1 MFNNLLFI
9 ALAPILIIAFYIYSR
24 DKYEKEPLLIL
35 LKALLAGVIIVLPV
49 VFIEKLLQVPSE
61 NLEGISNAAY
71 VAFVVAGLT
80 EEGIKYLAFLFFF
93 WKSRHFNERF
103 DGIVYAVYISLGFAG
118 IENIIYVM
126 SGGYSVGIVRALTA
140 VPAHALFGVVMGYYF
155 GMAKFYPKYRGIYLM
170 LAFFL
175 PFVFH
180 GLYDFLLMA
189 NSPVFLAIFI
199 PLFIYFWF
207 LGFRHMSVASDAS
220 IFKGSSGDDIM
231 PRGGVPMT

>member
-9 ALAPILIIAFYIYSR
+9 SLAPIFIIAFYIYSR
-24 DKYEKEPLLIL
+24 DIYEKEPLSYL
-35 LKALLAGVIIVLPV
+35 LKALSIGAIIVLPV
-49 VFIEKLLQVPSE
+49 VFIEKQLPAPADK
-61 NLEGISNAAY
+61 LEGISNAAWI
-71 VAFVVAGLT
+71 AFIVAGLT
-80 EEGIKYLAFLFFF
+80 EEGMKYLAFLLFF
-93 WKSRHFNERF
+93 WKSSNFNERF

-118 IENIIYVM
+118 IENILYVF

-155 GMAKFYPKYRGIYLM
+155 GLAKFHQKFRGVYLM

-189 NSPVFLAIFI
+189 NSPFFLSIFI
-199 PLFIYFWF
+199 PLFIYFWII
-207 LGFRHMSVASDAS
+207 GFRKISIASDAS
-220 IFKGSSGDDIM
+220 VSRKNY
-231 PRGGVPMT
+231 RY

>member
-9 ALAPILIIAFYIYSR
+9 SLAPILIIAFYIYSR
-24 DKYEKEPLLIL
+24 DKYEKEPVSYL
-35 LKALLAGVIIVLPV
+35 LKALLAGAIIVLPV
-49 VFIEKLLQVPSE
+49 VLIEKLLSAPAG
-61 NLEGISNAAY
+61 NLEGLSNAAWT
-71 VAFVVAGLT
+71 AFLVAGLT
-80 EEGIKYLAFLFFF
+80 EEGMKFLAFLLFF
-93 WKSRHFNERF
+93 WKSSHFNERF

-118 IENIIYVM
+118 IENILYVF

-155 GMAKFYPKYRGIYLM
+155 GLAKFNAKYRGIYLA

-180 GLYDFLLMA
+180 GLYVFLLMA
-189 NSPVFLAIFI
+189 NSPVFLSIFI

-207 LGFRHMSVASDAS
+207 IGFRKISIASNASV
-220 IFKGSSGDDIM
+220 FRGTPGDDIVS
-231 PRGGVPMT
+231 GGGIPMS

>member
-9 ALAPILIIAFYIYSR
+9 SLAPIFIIAFYIYSR
-24 DKYEKEPLLIL
+24 DIYEKEPLSYL
-35 LKALLAGVIIVLPV
+35 LKALSIGAIIVLPV
-49 VFIEKLLQVPSE
+49 VFIEKQLSAPADK
-61 NLEGISNAAY
+61 LEGISNAAWI
-71 VAFVVAGLT
+71 AFIVAGLT
-80 EEGIKYLAFLFFF
+80 EEGMKYLAFLLFF
-93 WKSRHFNERF
+93 WKSSNFNERF

-118 IENIIYVM
+118 IENILYVF

-155 GMAKFYPKYRGIYLM
+155 GLAKFHQKFRGVYLM

-189 NSPVFLAIFI
+189 NSPFFLSIFI
-199 PLFIYFWF
+199 PLFIYFWII
-207 LGFRHMSVASDAS
+207 GFRKISIASDAS
-220 IFKGSSGDDIM
+220 VFRKND
-231 PRGGVPMT
+231 RY

>member
-9 ALAPILIIAFYIYSR
+9 SLAPIFIIAFYIYSR
-24 DKYEKEPLLIL
+24 DIYEKEPLSYL
-35 LKALLAGVIIVLPV
+35 LKALSIGAIIVLPV
-49 VFIEKLLQVPSE
+49 VFIEKQLSVPAE
-61 NLEGISNAAY
+61 KLEGISNAAWI
-71 VAFVVAGLT
+71 AFIVAGLT
-80 EEGIKYLAFLFFF
+80 EEGMKYLAFLLFF
-93 WKSRHFNERF
+93 WKSSNFNERF

-118 IENIIYVM
+118 IENILYVF

-155 GMAKFYPKYRGIYLM
+155 GLAKFYPKFRGVYLI

-189 NSPVFLAIFI
+189 NSPFFLSIFI
-199 PLFIYFWF
+199 PLFIYFWII
-207 LGFRHMSVASDAS
+207 GFRKISIASDAS
-220 IFKGSSGDDIM
+220 VFRKNN
-231 PRGGVPMT
+231 RY

>member
-1 MFNNLLFI
+1 M
-9 ALAPILIIAFYIYSR
+9 
-24 DKYEKEPLLIL
+24 
-35 LKALLAGVIIVLPV
+35 
-49 VFIEKLLQVPSE
+49 IEKLLSAPAG
-61 NLEGISNAAY
+61 NLEGLSNAAWT
-71 VAFVVAGLT
+71 AFLAAGLT
-80 EEGIKYLAFLFFF
+80 EEGMKFLAFLLFF
-93 WKSRHFNERF
+93 WKSSHFNERF

-118 IENIIYVM
+118 IENILYVF

-155 GMAKFYPKYRGIYLM
+155 GLAKFNAKYRGIYLA

-189 NSPVFLAIFI
+189 NSPVFLSIFI

-207 LGFRHMSVASDAS
+207 IGFRKISIASNASV
-220 IFKGSSGDDIM
+220 FRGTPGDDIVS
-231 PRGGVPMT
+231 GGGIPMS

>member
-9 ALAPILIIAFYIYSR
+9 SLAPIFIIAFYIYSR
-24 DKYEKEPLLIL
+24 DIYEKEPISYL
-35 LKALLAGVIIVLPV
+35 LKALSIGAIIVLPV
-49 VFIEKLLQVPSE
+49 VFIEKQLSAPADK
-61 NLEGISNAAY
+61 LEGISNAAWI
-71 VAFVVAGLT
+71 AFIVAGLT
-80 EEGIKYLAFLFFF
+80 EEGMKYLAFLLFF
-93 WKSRHFNERF
+93 WKSSNFNERF

-118 IENIIYVM
+118 IENILYVF

-155 GMAKFYPKYRGIYLM
+155 GLAKFHQKFRGVYLI

-189 NSPVFLAIFI
+189 NSPFFLSIFI
-199 PLFIYFWF
+199 PLFIYFWII
-207 LGFRHMSVASDAS
+207 GFRIISIASDAS
-220 IFKGSSGDDIM
+220 VFRKND
-231 PRGGVPMT
+231 RY

>member
-9 ALAPILIIAFYIYSR
+9 SLAPIFIIAFYIYSR
-24 DKYEKEPLLIL
+24 DIYEKEPLSYL
-35 LKALLAGVIIVLPV
+35 LKALSIGAIIVLPV
-49 VFIEKLLQVPSE
+49 VFIEKQLSAPADK
-61 NLEGISNAAY
+61 LEGISNAAWI
-71 VAFVVAGLT
+71 AFIVAGLT
-80 EEGIKYLAFLFFF
+80 EEGMKYLAFLLFF
-93 WKSRHFNERF
+93 WKSSNFNERF

-118 IENIIYVM
+118 IENILYVF

-155 GMAKFYPKYRGIYLM
+155 GLAKFHQKFRGVYLM

-189 NSPVFLAIFI
+189 NSPFFLSIFI
-199 PLFIYFWF
+199 PLFIYFWII
-207 LGFRHMSVASDAS
+207 GFRKISIASDAS
-220 IFKGSSGDDIM
+220 VFRKNY
-231 PRGGVPMT
+231 RY

>member
-9 ALAPILIIAFYIYSR
+9 SLAPIFIIAFYIYSR
-24 DKYEKEPLLIL
+24 DIYEKEPIFYL
-35 LKALLAGVIIVLPV
+35 LKALSIGAIIVLPV
-49 VFIEKLLQVPSE
+49 VFIEKQLSVPAE
-61 NLEGISNAAY
+61 KLEGISNAAWI
-71 VAFVVAGLT
+71 AFIVAGLT
-80 EEGIKYLAFLFFF
+80 EEGMKYLAFLLFF
-93 WKSRHFNERF
+93 WKSSNFNERF

-118 IENIIYVM
+118 IENILYVF

-155 GMAKFYPKYRGIYLM
+155 GLAKFYPKFRGVYLI

-189 NSPVFLAIFI
+189 NSPFFLSIFI
-199 PLFIYFWF
+199 PLFIYFWII
-207 LGFRHMSVASDAS
+207 GFRKISIASDAS
-220 IFKGSSGDDIM
+220 VFRKNN
-231 PRGGVPMT
+231 RY

>member
-9 ALAPILIIAFYIYSR
+9 SLAPIFIIAFYIYSR
-24 DKYEKEPLLIL
+24 DIYEKEPLSYL
-35 LKALLAGVIIVLPV
+35 LKALSIGAIIVLPV
-49 VFIEKLLQVPSE
+49 VFIEKQLSAPADK
-61 NLEGISNAAY
+61 LEGISNAAWI
-71 VAFVVAGLT
+71 AFIVAGLT
-80 EEGIKYLAFLFFF
+80 EEGMKYLAFLLFF
-93 WKSRHFNERF
+93 WKSSNFNERF

-118 IENIIYVM
+118 IENILYVF

-155 GMAKFYPKYRGIYLM
+155 GLAKFHQKFRGVYLI

-189 NSPVFLAIFI
+189 NSPFFLSIFI
-199 PLFIYFWF
+199 PLFIYFWII
-207 LGFRHMSVASDAS
+207 GFRKISIASDAS
-220 IFKGSSGDDIM
+220 VFRKND
-231 PRGGVPMT
+231 RY

>member
-9 ALAPILIIAFYIYSR
+9 SLAPIFIIAFYIYSR
-24 DKYEKEPLLIL
+24 DIYEKEPISYL
-35 LKALLAGVIIVLPV
+35 LKALSIGAIIVLPV
-49 VFIEKLLQVPSE
+49 VFIEKQLSVPAE
-61 NLEGISNAAY
+61 KLEGISNAAWI
-71 VAFVVAGLT
+71 AFIVAGLT
-80 EEGIKYLAFLFFF
+80 EEGMKYLAFLLFF
-93 WKSRHFNERF
+93 WKSSNFSERF

-118 IENIIYVM
+118 IENILYVF

-155 GMAKFYPKYRGIYLM
+155 GLAKFYPKFRGVYLI

-189 NSPVFLAIFI
+189 NSPFFLSIFI
-199 PLFIYFWF
+199 PLFIYFWII
-207 LGFRHMSVASDAS
+207 GFRKISIASDAS
-220 IFKGSSGDDIM
+220 VFRKNN
-231 PRGGVPMT
+231 RY

>member
-9 ALAPILIIAFYIYSR
+9 SLAPILIIAFYIYSR
-24 DKYEKEPLLIL
+24 DKYEKEPVSYL
-35 LKALLAGVIIVLPV
+35 LKALLAGAIIVLPV
-49 VFIEKLLQVPSE
+49 VLIEKLLSAPAG
-61 NLEGISNAAY
+61 NLEGLSNAAWT
-71 VAFVVAGLT
+71 AFLAAGLT
-80 EEGIKYLAFLFFF
+80 EEGMKFLAFLLFF
-93 WKSRHFNERF
+93 WKSSHFNERF

-118 IENIIYVM
+118 IENILYVF

-155 GMAKFYPKYRGIYLM
+155 GLAKFNAKYRGIYLA

-180 GLYDFLLMA
+180 GVYDFLLMA
-189 NSPVFLAIFI
+189 NSPVFLSIFI

-207 LGFRHMSVASDAS
+207 IGFRKISIASNASV
-220 IFKGSSGDDIM
+220 FRGTPGDDIVS
-231 PRGGVPMT
+231 GGGIPMS

>member
-9 ALAPILIIAFYIYSR
+9 SLAPIFIIAFYIYSR
-24 DKYEKEPLLIL
+24 DIYEKEPLSYL
-35 LKALLAGVIIVLPV
+35 LKALSIGAIIVLPV
-49 VFIEKLLQVPSE
+49 VFIEKQLSAPADK
-61 NLEGISNAAY
+61 LEGISNAAWI
-71 VAFVVAGLT
+71 AFIVAGLT
-80 EEGIKYLAFLFFF
+80 EEGMKYLAFLLFF
-93 WKSRHFNERF
+93 WKSSNFNERF

-118 IENIIYVM
+118 IENILYVF

-155 GMAKFYPKYRGIYLM
+155 GLAKFHQKFRGVYLM

-189 NSPVFLAIFI
+189 NSPFFLSIFI
-199 PLFIYFWF
+199 PFFIYFWII
-207 LGFRHMSVASDAS
+207 GFRKISIASDAS
-220 IFKGSSGDDIM
+220 VFRKNY
-231 PRGGVPMT
+231 RY

>member
-9 ALAPILIIAFYIYSR
+9 SLAPIFIIAFYIYSR
-24 DKYEKEPLLIL
+24 DIYEKEPISYL
-35 LKALLAGVIIVLPV
+35 LKALSIGAIIVLPV
-49 VFIEKLLQVPSE
+49 VFIEKQLSAPADK
-61 NLEGISNAAY
+61 LEGISNAAWI
-71 VAFVVAGLT
+71 AFIVAGLT
-80 EEGIKYLAFLFFF
+80 EEGMKYLAFLLFF
-93 WKSRHFNERF
+93 WKSSNFNERF

-118 IENIIYVM
+118 IENILYVF

-155 GMAKFYPKYRGIYLM
+155 GLAKFYPKFRGVYLI

-189 NSPVFLAIFI
+189 NSPFFLSIFI
-199 PLFIYFWF
+199 PLFIYFWII
-207 LGFRHMSVASDAS
+207 GFRKISIASDAS
-220 IFKGSSGDDIM
+220 VFRKNN
-231 PRGGVPMT
+231 RY

>member
-9 ALAPILIIAFYIYSR
+9 SLAPIFIIAFYIYSR
-24 DKYEKEPLLIL
+24 DIYEKEPLSYL
-35 LKALLAGVIIVLPV
+35 LKALSIGAIIVLPV
-49 VFIEKLLQVPSE
+49 VFIEKQLSAPADK
-61 NLEGISNAAY
+61 LEGISNAAWI
-71 VAFVVAGLT
+71 AFIVAGLT
-80 EEGIKYLAFLFFF
+80 EEGMKYLAFLLFF
-93 WKSRHFNERF
+93 WKSSNFNERF

-118 IENIIYVM
+118 IENILYVF

-155 GMAKFYPKYRGIYLM
+155 GLAKFYPKFRGVYLI

-189 NSPVFLAIFI
+189 NSPFFLSIFI
-199 PLFIYFWF
+199 PLFIYFWII
-207 LGFRHMSVASDAS
+207 GFRKISIASDAS
-220 IFKGSSGDDIM
+220 VFRKNN
-231 PRGGVPMT
+231 RY

>member
-9 ALAPILIIAFYIYSR
+9 SLAPIFIIAFYIYSR
-24 DKYEKEPLLIL
+24 DIYEKEPISYL
-35 LKALLAGVIIVLPV
+35 LKALSIGAIIVLPV
-49 VFIEKLLQVPSE
+49 VFIEKQLSAPADK
-61 NLEGISNAAY
+61 LEGISNAAWI
-71 VAFVVAGLT
+71 AFIVAGLT
-80 EEGIKYLAFLFFF
+80 EEGMKYLAFLLFF
-93 WKSRHFNERF
+93 WKSSNFNERF

-118 IENIIYVM
+118 IENILYVF

-155 GMAKFYPKYRGIYLM
+155 GLAKFHQKFRGVYLM

-189 NSPVFLAIFI
+189 NSPFFLSIFI
-199 PLFIYFWF
+199 PLFIYFWII
-207 LGFRHMSVASDAS
+207 GFRKISIASDAS
-220 IFKGSSGDDIM
+220 VFRKNY
-231 PRGGVPMT
+231 RY

>member
-9 ALAPILIIAFYIYSR
+9 SLAPIFIIAFYIYSR
-24 DKYEKEPLLIL
+24 DIYEKEPISYL
-35 LKALLAGVIIVLPV
+35 LKALSIGAIIVLPV
-49 VFIEKLLQVPSE
+49 VFIEKQLSVPAE
-61 NLEGISNAAY
+61 KLEGISNAAWI
-71 VAFVVAGLT
+71 AFIVAGLT
-80 EEGIKYLAFLFFF
+80 EEGMKYLAFLLFF
-93 WKSRHFNERF
+93 WKSSNFNERF

-118 IENIIYVM
+118 IENILYVF

-155 GMAKFYPKYRGIYLM
+155 GLAKFHQKFRGVYLM

-189 NSPVFLAIFI
+189 NSPFFLSIFI
-199 PLFIYFWF
+199 PLFIYFWII
-207 LGFRHMSVASDAS
+207 GFRKISIASDAS
-220 IFKGSSGDDIM
+220 VFRKNN
-231 PRGGVPMT
+231 RY

>member
-9 ALAPILIIAFYIYSR
+9 SLAPIFIIAFYIYSR
-24 DKYEKEPLLIL
+24 DIYEKEPLSYL
-35 LKALLAGVIIVLPV
+35 LKALSIGAIIVLPV
-49 VFIEKLLQVPSE
+49 VFIEKQLSAPADK
-61 NLEGISNAAY
+61 LEGISNAAWI
-71 VAFVVAGLT
+71 AFIVAGLT
-80 EEGIKYLAFLFFF
+80 EEGMKYLAFLLFF
-93 WKSRHFNERF
+93 WKSSNFNERF

-118 IENIIYVM
+118 IENILYVF

-155 GMAKFYPKYRGIYLM
+155 GLAKFHQKFRGVYLI

-189 NSPVFLAIFI
+189 NSPFFLSIFI
-199 PLFIYFWF
+199 PLFIYFWII
-207 LGFRHMSVASDAS
+207 GFRIISIASDAS
-220 IFKGSSGDDIM
+220 VFRKND
-231 PRGGVPMT
+231 RY